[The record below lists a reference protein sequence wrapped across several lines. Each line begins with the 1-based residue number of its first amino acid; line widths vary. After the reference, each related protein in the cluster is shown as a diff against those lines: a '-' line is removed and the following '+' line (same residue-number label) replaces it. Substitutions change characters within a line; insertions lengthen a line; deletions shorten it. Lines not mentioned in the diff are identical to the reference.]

1 MLKHTFVCNLY
12 RFSVILT
19 VSFDYDFTSYPYRY
33 ALQYERFRFQL
44 DVRNTGTILWL
55 RYSTVALCPKF
66 YTTSVNLWFKIFFNC
81 EVFYFN
87 QEIFPENLQ
96 QFLSIFLV
104 SESSSCPLKVTVA
117 IKTGRDEI
125 PFDDVCKQDR
135 YRLNLLVLNKERNR
149 V

>member
-1 MLKHTFVCNLY
+1 MLKNTFVCNLY

-44 DVRNTGTILWL
+44 DVRNTILWL

-104 SESSSCPLKVTVA
+104 SESSSCPWKVTVA